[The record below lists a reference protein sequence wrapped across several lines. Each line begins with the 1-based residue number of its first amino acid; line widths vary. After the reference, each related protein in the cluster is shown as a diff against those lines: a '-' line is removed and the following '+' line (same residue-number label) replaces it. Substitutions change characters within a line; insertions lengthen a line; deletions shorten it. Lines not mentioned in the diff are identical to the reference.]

1 LTSIPVKLG
10 AWAKFLDY
18 KTLTGTSPPQV
29 QAVVAG
35 LQELSGRI
43 RALIEE
49 RQVLSGHHLL
59 GELQEDARNW
69 RHTLQQALES
79 HVRTPGDTQQGALR
93 NRLNEI
99 MQNIEV
105 RIRETLDTTVKE
117 QISNSDAQ
125 NFYRLLGAY
134 QGMSRAVVAY
144 AGSAGAID
152 WEPWREERF

>member
-1 LTSIPVKLG
+1 LASIPVKLG

-18 KTLTGTSPPQV
+18 KTLAGTSPPQV
-29 QAVVAG
+29 QAVIAG

-43 RALIEE
+43 RELIEE
-49 RQVLSGHHLL
+49 RQVLSGHLLL

-69 RHTLQQALES
+69 RSLLQQALQS
-79 HVRTPGDTQQGALR
+79 HVHVPGDTQQGTLR
-93 NRLNEI
+93 KRLNEI

-105 RIRETLDTTVKE
+105 RIRETLDTSVKE
-117 QISNSDAQ
+117 KISNSDAQ

-134 QGMSRAVVAY
+134 QGMSKAVVAY
-144 AGSAGAID
+144 ARSARDIN